1 MSSYTH
7 FVIECLI
14 SKSSILTYCRVGSK
28 GVHGLGWIGMG
39 EKKVPRNSV
48 FLENLIDCFIPIDM
62 KKKEK
67 KVLSQWNQPNI
78 FQPVW
83 KRFIGTGKKIKNE
96 IEPYL

>member
-62 KKKEK
+62 KKKRKKGAVPMEPTQHISIGLEK
-67 KVLSQWNQPNI
+67 VHWDRKKNQ
-78 FQPVW
+78 
-83 KRFIGTGKKIKNE
+83 KRN
-96 IEPYL
+96 